1 MFNLVSTLSKR
12 CILRR
17 TNLSRA
23 DSFQTK
29 IPYAYFGIFDG
40 HAGCGAALMAVNQL
54 HIHIMEKLQGV
65 KDLLA
70 YENDEKLAMAEE
82 LAEAVV
88 SSVTIDSIVIGVL
101 EEAFFEM
108 VSLYM

>member
-1 MFNLVSTLSKR
+1 
-12 CILRR
+12 
-17 TNLSRA
+17 
-23 DSFQTK
+23 
-29 IPYAYFGIFDG
+29 
-40 HAGCGAALMAVNQL
+40 MAVNQL

-88 SSVTIDSIVIGVL
+88 SSVSIDSLVVGVL

-108 VSLYM
+108 VSLYCTLYNLHAMSVMFLQCR

>member
-1 MFNLVSTLSKR
+1 
-12 CILRR
+12 
-17 TNLSRA
+17 
-23 DSFQTK
+23 
-29 IPYAYFGIFDG
+29 
-40 HAGCGAALMAVNQL
+40 MAVNQL

-82 LAEAVV
+82 LTEAVV
-88 SSVTIDSIVIGVL
+88 SSVTIDSLVVGVL

-108 VSLYM
+108 VSLYLMLYN

>member
-1 MFNLVSTLSKR
+1 
-12 CILRR
+12 
-17 TNLSRA
+17 
-23 DSFQTK
+23 
-29 IPYAYFGIFDG
+29 
-40 HAGCGAALMAVNQL
+40 MAVNQL

-82 LAEAVV
+82 LTEAVV
-88 SSVTIDSIVIGVL
+88 SSVTIDSLVVGVL

-108 VSLYM
+108 VSLYRMLYN

>member
-1 MFNLVSTLSKR
+1 
-12 CILRR
+12 
-17 TNLSRA
+17 
-23 DSFQTK
+23 
-29 IPYAYFGIFDG
+29 
-40 HAGCGAALMAVNQL
+40 MAVNQL

-88 SSVTIDSIVIGVL
+88 SSVTIDGLVIGVL

-108 VSLYM
+108 VSLCMQVACYVIYVSSCNLYFGKVNERHCM

>member
-1 MFNLVSTLSKR
+1 
-12 CILRR
+12 
-17 TNLSRA
+17 
-23 DSFQTK
+23 
-29 IPYAYFGIFDG
+29 
-40 HAGCGAALMAVNQL
+40 MAVNQL

-82 LAEAVV
+82 LTEAVV
-88 SSVTIDSIVIGVL
+88 SSVTIDSLVVGVL

-108 VSLYM
+108 VSLYRMLYD

>member
-1 MFNLVSTLSKR
+1 
-12 CILRR
+12 
-17 TNLSRA
+17 
-23 DSFQTK
+23 
-29 IPYAYFGIFDG
+29 
-40 HAGCGAALMAVNQL
+40 MAVNQL

-88 SSVTIDSIVIGVL
+88 SSVTVDSLVIGVL

-108 VSLYM
+108 VSLYKLLAMSFMFLHVTCIFGKKKGTFCES

>member
-1 MFNLVSTLSKR
+1 
-12 CILRR
+12 
-17 TNLSRA
+17 
-23 DSFQTK
+23 
-29 IPYAYFGIFDG
+29 
-40 HAGCGAALMAVNQL
+40 MAVNQL

-88 SSVTIDSIVIGVL
+88 SSVTIDSLVIGVL

>member
-1 MFNLVSTLSKR
+1 
-12 CILRR
+12 
-17 TNLSRA
+17 
-23 DSFQTK
+23 
-29 IPYAYFGIFDG
+29 
-40 HAGCGAALMAVNQL
+40 MAVNQL

-82 LAEAVV
+82 LTEAVV
-88 SSVTIDSIVIGVL
+88 SSVTIDSLVVGVL

-108 VSLYM
+108 VSRYLMLYN

>member
-1 MFNLVSTLSKR
+1 
-12 CILRR
+12 
-17 TNLSRA
+17 
-23 DSFQTK
+23 
-29 IPYAYFGIFDG
+29 
-40 HAGCGAALMAVNQL
+40 MAVNQL

-88 SSVTIDSIVIGVL
+88 SSVTIDSLVVGVL

-108 VSLYM
+108 VSWYCILYKLLAMSGMFLHITCILES

>member
-1 MFNLVSTLSKR
+1 
-12 CILRR
+12 
-17 TNLSRA
+17 
-23 DSFQTK
+23 
-29 IPYAYFGIFDG
+29 
-40 HAGCGAALMAVNQL
+40 MAVNQL

-70 YENDEKLAMAEE
+70 YENDEKLAMTEE

-88 SSVTIDSIVIGVL
+88 SSVTIDSLVIGVL

-108 VSLYM
+108 VSLYI